1 MYQNF
6 VGLFEAAKAEEKVFD
21 KAIYTIGEVP
31 KAPGLNQAK
40 AAGNKDPSDQKAMD
54 KMAALVL
61 KQEQVI
67 ADLKAKVKETSKKK
81 PTGITSAPKAP

>member
-1 MYQNF
+1 
-6 VGLFEAAKAEEKVFD
+6 
-21 KAIYTIGEVP
+21 
-31 KAPGLNQAK
+31 
-40 AAGNKDPSDQKAMD
+40 MD

-81 PTGITSAPKAP
+81 PTGTTSAPKAP